1 MSPASVTSH
10 HRVGGD
16 HTPPG
21 TSRSGTFRPRL
32 RSLLT
37 LVLTVAAVG
46 AMAYGATP
54 VLTRLVEE
62 YRFRAPYAVTALE
75 APFAIVAIGVGYL
88 CLERHRLR
96 NDLQS
101 AALGNMLWLA
111 ALLTVAHML
120 TISDDAIASGMP
132 PGVASAL
139 FLSSYLAVFVGVGL
153 ATHGGARRFV
163 LHDAARLW
171 LGLAVFGAAGAIV
184 AALIVM
190 HPMMP
195 AVAGTRGR
203 LTPLEVAMYAAT
215 AGSAV
220 IWAFLGAR
228 RNRRS
233 GQTDPLSGALL
244 LAVLIWLVGFVG
256 FLIFPVRYGIPWY
269 MAALARPLGVGIIFV
284 GLLREQVWLYREAR
298 ARQGDLETLQ
308 VELQSNLRQ
317 LQETQGQLL
326 QADKLKALGT
336 LVSSMAHELN
346 NPLTTILMSAQFL
359 QRDDTISENVRQRL
373 EVMEM
378 ESARAAHIIRDL
390 LLFARRRDTER
401 QPVDFAQVLEST
413 LGLQASEFEL
423 HGIAVVRQIETGL
436 APIWADP
443 YQLQQVFLNL
453 FSNAIHA
460 MYTAHGRGTL
470 TVRLRRQRNEVCLE
484 VDDDGPGISVEN
496 FGRIFDPFFTTKAVG
511 EGTGLGLSLS
521 LGIVEAHG
529 GRMRAEN
536 LIGGGA
542 RITVRLRADES
553 SHVAENGPPTKAHG
567 DARGRVLIVDD
578 NASVRNAVG
587 DVLATVGH
595 EVTVSARSREAI
607 EHLTWQGFDVVLV
620 DLRLP
625 DLDGGRVWDWI
636 LRDRAVLAPR
646 VVFMTG
652 DILSAQIE
660 RFVSTA
666 GRPVLT
672 KPVTVAQVRT
682 IVQEVLATRPS
693 ASLGVTSPSVS
704 R

>member
-1 MSPASVTSH
+1 MSSASVASH
-10 HRVGGD
+10 RRVEHD
-16 HTPPG
+16 RTPPV
-21 TSRSGTFRPRL
+21 TSSPRPSRSRTLSFFTL
-32 RSLLT
+32 LLT
-37 LVLTVAAVG
+37 AGAVAAV
-46 AMAYGATP
+46 AYRATP
-54 VLTRLVEE
+54 FLTRLFES
-62 YRFRAPYAVTALE
+62 YRFRAPSAVTALE

-88 CLERHRLR
+88 CFERHRLR
-96 NDLQS
+96 NDFQS

-111 ALLTVAHML
+111 ALLTVAHVL
-120 TISDDAIASGMP
+120 TQPNDTLGVGLPAE
-132 PGVASAL
+132 VASSL
-139 FLSSYLAVFVGVGL
+139 FLSSYLAVFLGVGL
-153 ATHGGARRFV
+153 ATHGGARPFV
-163 LHDAARLW
+163 LHDRARLW
-171 LGLAVFGAAGAIV
+171 LGLLVVGVAGAIV
-184 AALIVM
+184 AVVTLVQPTLAEAHGAL
-190 HPMMP
+190 
-195 AVAGTRGR
+195 GR

-233 GQTDPLSGALL
+233 GQTDPFSRALL

-256 FLIFPVRYGIPWY
+256 FLIVPVRYGIPWY
-269 MAALARPLGVGIIFV
+269 LAAFARPLGIGIIFV

-298 ARQGDLETLQ
+298 ARQGDLENLQ
-308 VELQSNLRQ
+308 VELQTNLRQ

-359 QRDDTISENVRQRL
+359 QRDDTISESVRQRL
-373 EVMEM
+373 EIMET

-401 QPVDFAQVLEST
+401 KQVDVAEVLEAT
-413 LGLQASEFEL
+413 LTLQASEFEL
-423 HGIAVVRQIETGL
+423 HGVAVVRRIEPGL
-436 APIWADP
+436 GPIWADP

-453 FSNAIHA
+453 FANAVHA

-470 TVRLRRQRNEVCLE
+470 TVRLRRQRNELSLE
-484 VDDDGPGISVEN
+484 IDDDGPGISVEH

-542 RITVRLRADES
+542 RITVRLPVDES
-553 SHVAENGPPTKAHG
+553 SHVAESSPVTKGHG
-567 DARGRVLIVDD
+567 DARGRVLVVDD
-578 NASVRNAVG
+578 NASVRNAIG

-595 EVTVSARSREAI
+595 EVSVAARSREAI
-607 EHLTWQGFDVVLV
+607 ETLSWQAFDVVVL

-625 DLDGGRVWDWI
+625 DLDGCRLWDWI
-636 LRDRAVLAPR
+636 LRDRPVLAPR
-646 VVFMTG
+646 VLFMTG
-652 DILSAQIE
+652 DILSAEIE
-660 RFVSTA
+660 RFISTA

-682 IVQEVLATRPS
+682 AVQEVLATRS
-693 ASLGVTSPSVS
+693 TGALSVTSPSVS